1 MPGAFF
7 SGENSSTQGR
17 VYSIKFNQQSW
28 DPAQG
33 TYFESDHERDSLSS
47 MSLPN
52 DDPLESM
59 VRSGRLGNMDSEG
72 SRRGEKAT
80 VDIVGIRGLGDGHA
94 FQQG

>member
-7 SGENSSTQGR
+7 SGENSSAQGR
-17 VYSIKFNQQSW
+17 VSIKFNQQLW

-33 TYFESDHERDSLSS
+33 TYFEFDHECDSLSS
-47 MSLPN
+47 MSLTN

-59 VRSGRLGNMDSEG
+59 VRSGWLGNMESEG
-72 SRRGEKAT
+72 SRRGEKAM
-80 VDIVGIRGLGDGHA
+80 VDIVGIRRLGDGHA

>member
-1 MPGAFF
+1 MIDITWP
-7 SGENSSTQGR
+7 
-17 VYSIKFNQQSW
+17 VYNTKVNEQPW
-28 DPAQG
+28 DATQG
-33 TYFESDHERDSLSS
+33 TYFESDHEHDSLSS

-80 VDIVGIRGLGDGHA
+80 VDIVGIRRLGEGHA